1 MQWRVIS
8 ENKVKKR
15 EEILILF
22 LLFSQNYIP
31 REGTYILLHLFS
43 SNWATADCKMYACT
57 LGIYFFRI
65 WIDVSNTFSHFLK
78 SMKDKH
84 NPVQ

>member
-15 EEILILF
+15 RERRNTNTIPAF
-22 LLFSQNYIP
+22 FSKLYSK
-31 REGTYILLHLFS
+31 RSS